1 MEIMVILQTDVSQLL
16 GHVFCKSFTFSHI
29 SILKKGGTAD
39 SISFVKA
46 ADTIETPPIITE
58 IARPEINNVVVN
70 YVVEIYAP
78 SITNISK
85 VSRNHCNF
93 STEKF

>member
-1 MEIMVILQTDVSQLL
+1 MYFVNLL
-16 GHVFCKSFTFSHI
+16 HSLTLNFE
-29 SILKKGGTAD
+29 KGGTAD
-39 SISFVKA
+39 SISFVQA
-46 ADTIETPPIITE
+46 APPIITE
-58 IARPEINNVVVN
+58 IARPAINNDVVN
-70 YVVEIYAP
+70 HVVEIYAP

>member
-1 MEIMVILQTDVSQLL
+1 MYFVNL
-16 GHVFCKSFTFSHI
+16 SH
-29 SILKKGGTAD
+29 SLTLNFEKGGTAD
-39 SISFVKA
+39 SISFVQV
-46 ADTIETPPIITE
+46 ADTSTPPIITE
-58 IARPEINNVVVN
+58 IAINNNVN